1 MLTKPL
7 DLPPTD
13 KKVTP
18 RWRFVLVFFL
28 GVLCFLVSQV
38 FTRVP
43 LLGWLQ
49 SDPGFMLWAVSYPLL
64 SGILVAITA
73 GVFEESGRFA
83 FKALTIKPAR
93 SRIIEPVIFGLGH
106 GLCEAVWIFILFRDS
121 FAMLQPTE
129 FILPVT
135 ERLLAITLHVGFS
148 VMIWNGF
155 QLNKRLLYLVLA
167 IVVHGMVD
175 AMIPLAGKLGWGV
188 LVLEG
193 IVASFAAFA
202 LVYIYYSKKY
212 YRKEVSH
219 EYDQIIPLS

>member
-73 GVFEESGRFA
+73 GVF
-83 FKALTIKPAR
+83 
-93 SRIIEPVIFGLGH
+93 
-106 GLCEAVWIFILFRDS
+106 
-121 FAMLQPTE
+121 
-129 FILPVT
+129 
-135 ERLLAITLHVGFS
+135 
-148 VMIWNGF
+148 
-155 QLNKRLLYLVLA
+155 
-167 IVVHGMVD
+167 
-175 AMIPLAGKLGWGV
+175 
-188 LVLEG
+188 
-193 IVASFAAFA
+193 
-202 LVYIYYSKKY
+202 
-212 YRKEVSH
+212 
-219 EYDQIIPLS
+219 